1 MWNAINGRKRAGTS
15 SARQDRFPGC
25 LQRMIKARREVVP
38 SVERKLK
45 LPPAQVLVAVCG
57 QLMLK
62 LPAGEATD
70 ELMMTPELIEVD
82 PPEFVKLP

>member
-1 MWNAINGRKRAGTS
+1 VKVHEQVTCPPLPPPEQPSTNLPVVKLA
-15 SARQDRFPGC
+15 
-25 LQRMIKARREVVP
+25 LREVFP
-38 SVERKLK
+38 PVERKLK
-45 LPPAQVLVAVCG
+45 LPPAQVLAAVCG

-70 ELMMTPELIEVD
+70 ELMMTPELTEVD